1 MQFNRSLGPLRI
13 SGDVRAVLAGLVLFA
28 LLVNLGSW
36 QLGRAGEK
44 SALASRWEARAAMPA
59 MAPEVLLP
67 TRHPPKPLRHSLTV
81 RCGGRHLLRRIITCC
96 STTVCTAAGPG
107 ITSLRSPNRTPASSR
122 LNLGW
127 LAGDPS
133 RRTTPTPTLPT
144 GPVELEGRIYVP
156 SGAPLMMQKPEPP
169 ATLPATVQTL
179 YWDNWQ
185 RSLEALSGRAVFPYE
200 VRIQPDSPHALVAEW
215 TVVNQSPSK
224 HIGYAVQWF
233 AMAAVLVII
242 GLLRLTNLTVPSSAG
257 VAHMTDTAM
266 PSQRRRAR
274 LVLILIAGIPLSM
287 MLGATALWWAVEQGH
302 VDVLGSVGTANH
314 GKLIDPPRSV
324 TDVVFQHEGVAE
336 TLWQDLPAKWR
347 LLVVQRG
354 ENCDAICQ
362 QQLYQTRQIHLALG
376 KDFNRVGRV
385 VLSDTAPTAVT
396 LTPEAGQGVAGVSLS
411 EWLAQEHVG
420 MTALTVSSERLSTL
434 VPEVLAS
441 PAQWYVV
448 DPAGWIMM
456 RVSDDL
462 YYKDVISD
470 LRFLLKHSG
479 G

>member
-1 MQFNRSLGPLRI
+1 MI
-13 SGDVRAVLAGLVLFA
+13 D
-28 LLVNLGSW
+28 
-36 QLGRAGEK
+36 
-44 SALASRWEARAAMPA
+44 
-59 MAPEVLLP
+59 
-67 TRHPPKPLRHSLTV
+67 TV
-81 RCGGRHLLRRIITCC
+81 
-96 STTVCTAAGPG
+96 
-107 ITSLRSPNRTPASSR
+107 
-122 LNLGW
+122 
-127 LAGDPS
+127 
-133 RRTTPTPTLPT
+133 
-144 GPVELEGRIYVP
+144 
-156 SGAPLMMQKPEPP
+156 
-169 ATLPATVQTL
+169 
-179 YWDNWQ
+179 
-185 RSLEALSGRAVFPYE
+185 
-200 VRIQPDSPHALVAEW
+200 
-215 TVVNQSPSK
+215 
-224 HIGYAVQWF
+224 
-233 AMAAVLVII
+233 
-242 GLLRLTNLTVPSSAG
+242 
-257 VAHMTDTAM
+257 M

-314 GKLIDPPRSV
+314 GELIDPPRSV
-324 TDVVFQHEGVAE
+324 SEVVFQHEGVAE

-354 ENCDAICQ
+354 ERCDVICQ

-385 VLSDTAPTAVT
+385 VLSDTAPTAVS
-396 LTPEAGQGVAGVSLS
+396 LTPGSGQDSAAASLS

-420 MTALTVSSERLSTL
+420 MTALTVSPERLSAL
-434 VPEVLAS
+434 VPEALAS

-456 RVSDDL
+456 RVADDL